1 MENQDLKQNILDRI
15 KKDDVKM
22 TSRQYFILKWFTL
35 FVTSTFFLFVSF
47 YLFAYIVFIF
57 VDNGLVYI
65 PLSTFDGLV
74 SFIVE
79 IPWTL
84 VVLGI
89 LSVFLFS
96 ITSKTFYR
104 IYRKPFLTF
113 FFSILAIIVL
123 SHLIFV
129 ETGTMKLLKE
139 KAYEEKIQLVPEKF
153 LQFRESQTGNL
164 FVGYVV
170 STTSNSV
177 IIRDRKN
184 NLLEVILD
192 IAVDYNAFSV
202 GTHVNAYGQ
211 RVESKVYAKSI
222 EIVE

>member
-84 VVLGI
+84 VFDCV
-89 LSVFLFS
+89 
-96 ITSKTFYR
+96 
-104 IYRKPFLTF
+104 
-113 FFSILAIIVL
+113 IIVL
-123 SHLIFV
+123 
-129 ETGTMKLLKE
+129 
-139 KAYEEKIQLVPEKF
+139 
-153 LQFRESQTGNL
+153 
-164 FVGYVV
+164 
-170 STTSNSV
+170 
-177 IIRDRKN
+177 
-184 NLLEVILD
+184 
-192 IAVDYNAFSV
+192 
-202 GTHVNAYGQ
+202 
-211 RVESKVYAKSI
+211 
-222 EIVE
+222 